1 MPLLGWHAVCTAV
14 AVNAVGIGHAYRAHR
29 ESQGV
34 GKSSSAGGASRVQA
48 IMETLQ
54 WTAWAH
60 KEQHNSR
67 GDTST
72 HVGALSDNLGYM
84 RAIPTERRQ
93 RCRSTTRNRPSQH

>member
-54 WTAWAH
+54 WTAWA
-60 KEQHNSR
+60 Q
-67 GDTST
+67 
-72 HVGALSDNLGYM
+72 
-84 RAIPTERRQ
+84 
-93 RCRSTTRNRPSQH
+93 